1 MKSYFNT
8 EKRCKKYLYGL
19 RNETL
24 CKCGCAE
31 FYQSKK
37 EYELIC
43 KNCKLKINA
52 YAKTIFQNVRFG
64 MVKAFNFTLYCHSE
78 HYLIS
83 SIKMAKK
90 FSLTQKTAYNFMKKI
105 NDNKEFVNQ
114 LSNDDSDFKLKKLSN
129 DDSSTKL
136 NKKAQINLE
145 KLQNFLNNAIDH

>member
-1 MKSYFNT
+1 MTSSFNT
-8 EKRCKKYLYGL
+8 EKRCKKYLYDL
-19 RNETL
+19 RNETP
-24 CKCGCAE
+24 CKCGCSE

-37 EYELIC
+37 EYGLVC

-64 MVKAFNFTLYCHSE
+64 MVKAFNFTLYYHSE
-78 HYLIS
+78 QYSIS

-105 NDNKEFVNQ
+105 TNNKEFVNQ
-114 LSNDDSDFKLKKLSN
+114 LSNDDSDIKLKKLSN

-136 NKKAQINLE
+136 NRKAQINLE
-145 KLQNFLNNAIDH
+145 KLQNFFKNSKNH